1 MEAHDGA
8 AVFNLG
14 NGTGFSVLDILGAA
28 RRVTGIDIPYRI
40 AGRRDGDAASLVA
53 DSTRARTELGW
64 SPRHGDID
72 DIVETAWRWHRDP
85 AY

>member
-1 MEAHDGA
+1 MTA
-8 AVFNLG
+8 LPSSTW
-14 NGTGFSVLDILGAA
+14 GTGPVFSVLDILGAA

-53 DSTRARTELGW
+53 DSSRARTELGW